1 MSDQPVTI
9 WFNPSCSK
17 CRGTMQILYTKG
29 IEPDVVEYLETPPS
43 ADEIRDVLAKLGLP
57 ARELVRTNEP
67 AYAELALAD
76 ASEDELI
83 EAMAEHPI
91 LIERPVVVRGGR
103 AVIGRPP
110 ERVID
115 LLG

>member
-17 CRGTMQILYTKG
+17 CRGTMQILHTKG
-29 IEPDVVEYLETPPS
+29 IDPDVVEYLETPPS

-57 ARELVRTNEP
+57 ARKLVRTNEP

-103 AVIGRPP
+103 AVIGRPS